1 MKILNRTTF
10 VKYVA
15 NSSSTDYKEIYV
27 LFIKA
32 NEYYELINCYL
43 LETNETSNT
52 EEVVVPLL
60 ENISSVY
67 LSRNSISE
75 SALEILWKQF
85 PAVWWVDLSYN
96 SVQSLAIQFPL
107 ALGLLNLCGNKIDI
121 EANLSYLSS
130 LHILRLHL
138 SIPEDM
144 LIAYDMSEAAFIAIK
159 LPNVWVIN
167 DDYIT
172 KVDKVKSKSM
182 DTRIDTQFAITILS
196 RKQSEDTSS
205 VITDN
210 VTNQP
215 SSVND
220 SGLSSTHIFANIHSS
235 NLMRAIQ
242 ECPLEGIAED
252 EYRLDILL
260 EDYYQQAA
268 YFNHFAENN
277 NMSHHSHHG
286 RIQYMPIVDLYSL
299 VKLPHRLRLDLTA
312 VLTSSLLMSIPK
324 SLLRDALVI
333 QLSNYISTTDI
344 EFFIQLPKF
353 VKTALVSILRR
364 ISKKEKDDLS
374 YYGHLKSK
382 SIVDKDLKKKQ
393 IEFVQCS
400 SLILPELHYMSY
412 EGFYFL
418 RTIKAYLDAPLDYSK
433 MTTNTSS
440 SEILLSSKDDEFTA
454 LELEILDKLPDIPNS
469 ACLSYQKK
477 EDSIPAI
484 KSMDWVSFAARHT
497 VLILTKSPSCPPLT
511 RVQRSKAK
519 QDLYIDLLPLLRA
532 ASMTLSDLDIHTYGP
547 GKDGRILSN
556 RTKMLG
562 IRRPI
567 NDRSKDRSLGDDIE
581 YLGARMLPFGAGRYI
596 HLNFLTMMMMMMM
609 TSNLL

>member
-15 NSSSTDYKEIYV
+15 NSSSTDDYKEIYV
-27 LFIKA
+27 LFVKA
-32 NEYYELINCYL
+32 NESYELINCYL
-43 LETNETSNT
+43 LESNEKSSTK
-52 EEVVVPLL
+52 EVIVPLL

-67 LSRNSISE
+67 LSRNLISE

-85 PAVWWVDLSYN
+85 PAIWWVDLSYN
-96 SVQSLAIQFPL
+96 AVESLAIQLPL
-107 ALGLLNLCGNKIDI
+107 ALGLLNLSGNKIDI

-138 SIPEDM
+138 NIPEDM
-144 LIAYDMSEAAFIAIK
+144 LSAFDMSETAFVAIK

-172 KVDKVKSKSM
+172 KADKMKSKSM
-182 DTRIDTQFAITILS
+182 DSRIDIVVAIALP
-196 RKQSEDTSS
+196 SEKKCDDDS

-210 VTNQP
+210 ITNQV
-215 SSVND
+215 SSSND
-220 SGLSSTHIFANIHSS
+220 IGLSCTHVFANIHSS

-242 ECPLEGIAED
+242 ECPLEGIVED

-277 NMSHHSHHG
+277 NMSHHSQHG
-286 RIQYMPIVDLYSL
+286 RIKYMPIVDLYSL

-312 VLTSSLLMSIPK
+312 VLTISLLMPIPK

-333 QLSNYISTTDI
+333 QLSNYISLADI
-344 EFFIQLPKF
+344 EFFIKLPKF

-364 ISKKEKDDLS
+364 ISKKEKDDLG
-374 YYGHLKSK
+374 YYGHLKTK

-400 SLILPELHYMSY
+400 SFILPQLHYMSC

-418 RTIKAYLDAPLDYSK
+418 RAIKAYLDAPLDYSK
-433 MTTNTSS
+433 MKTNASS
-440 SEILLSSKDDEFTA
+440 SEILPSSKDDEFTA

-477 EDSIPAI
+477 DDIPAM

-547 GKDGRILSN
+547 EKDGRILSN

-567 NDRSKDRSLGDDIE
+567 NDRSKDKRLGDDID
-581 YLGARMLPFGAGRYI
+581 YLGARMLPFGAGIY
-596 HLNFLTMMMMMMM
+596 FS
-609 TSNLL
+609 TS

>member
-27 LFIKA
+27 LFVKA

-43 LETNETSNT
+43 LETNEKSN
-52 EEVVVPLL
+52 EEVIVPML
-60 ENISSVY
+60 ENINSVY
-67 LSRNSISE
+67 LSRNLISE

-85 PAVWWVDLSYN
+85 PSIWWVDLSYN
-96 SVQSLAIQFPL
+96 AIQSLSIHYPL
-107 ALGLLNLCGNKIDI
+107 ALGLLNLSGNKIDI
-121 EANLSYLSS
+121 EMNLPFLSS
-130 LHILRLHL
+130 IHILRLHL
-138 SIPEDM
+138 NIPETM
-144 LIAYDMSEAAFIAIK
+144 LDEFDMSETAFIASK

-172 KVDKVKSKSM
+172 KSDKVKSKMM
-182 DTRIDTQFAITILS
+182 DTTRVVDIQFAITVPVE
-196 RKQSEDTSS
+196 KQSEDASI
-205 VITDN
+205 ITDN
-210 VTNQP
+210 ITNQT
-215 SSVND
+215 SSQND
-220 SGLSSTHIFANIHSS
+220 SALSSSHIFANIYSS

-242 ECPLEGIAED
+242 ECPLDKGIAED

-260 EDYYQQAA
+260 EDYYQQAT

-286 RIQYMPIVDLYSL
+286 RIHYMPIVDLYSL

-312 VLTSSLLMSIPK
+312 VLTSSLLMPIPK

-333 QLSNYISTTDI
+333 QLSNYISMNDI
-344 EFFIQLPKF
+344 ESFLQLPKF
-353 VKTALVSILRR
+353 IKTALISILRR
-364 ISKKEKDDLS
+364 ISKKERDDLA
-374 YYGHLKSK
+374 YYGHLRTK
-382 SIVDKDLKKKQ
+382 SIIDKDLKHKQ

-400 SLILPELHYMSY
+400 LLILPHLHYMSY

-418 RTIKAYLDAPLDYSK
+418 RSIKAYLDAPLDYSK
-433 MTTNTSS
+433 MKTNASS
-440 SEILLSSKDDEFTA
+440 SEILPTSRADEFTA
-454 LELEILDKLPDIPNS
+454 LELEILDKLPDISNS
-469 ACLSYQKK
+469 DCLSYKK
-477 EDSIPAI
+477 DAPIPTAA
-484 KSMDWVSFAARHT
+484 SMDWVSFAARHT

-519 QDLYIDLLPLLRA
+519 QDLYIDLLPLLKA

-547 GKDGRILSN
+547 EKDGRILSN

-567 NDRSKDRSLGDDIE
+567 NDRLKDRRLGDDINF
-581 YLGARMLPFGAGRYI
+581 LGARMLPFGAGIIFNYHNI
-596 HLNFLTMMMMMMM
+596 IINA
-609 TSNLL
+609 

>member
-15 NSSSTDYKEIYV
+15 NSSSTDDYKEIYV
-27 LFIKA
+27 LFVKA
-32 NEYYELINCYL
+32 NESYELINCYL
-43 LETNETSNT
+43 LESNEKSSTK
-52 EEVVVPLL
+52 EVIVPLL

-67 LSRNSISE
+67 LSRNLISE

-85 PAVWWVDLSYN
+85 PAIWWVDLSYN
-96 SVQSLAIQFPL
+96 AVESLAIQLPL
-107 ALGLLNLCGNKIDI
+107 ALGLLNLSGNKIDI

-138 SIPEDM
+138 NIPEDM
-144 LIAYDMSEAAFIAIK
+144 LSAFDMSETAFVAIK

-172 KVDKVKSKSM
+172 KADKVKSKSM
-182 DTRIDTQFAITILS
+182 DTRIDIVVAIALP
-196 RKQSEDTSS
+196 SEKKCDDDS

-210 VTNQP
+210 ITNQV
-215 SSVND
+215 SSSND
-220 SGLSSTHIFANIHSS
+220 IGLSCTHVFANIHSS

-242 ECPLEGIAED
+242 ECPLEGIVED

-277 NMSHHSHHG
+277 NMSHHSQHG
-286 RIQYMPIVDLYSL
+286 RIKYMPIVDLYSL

-312 VLTSSLLMSIPK
+312 VLTISLLMPIPK

-333 QLSNYISTTDI
+333 QLSNYISLADI
-344 EFFIQLPKF
+344 EFFIKLPKF

-364 ISKKEKDDLS
+364 ISKKEKDDLG
-374 YYGHLKSK
+374 YYGHLKTK

-400 SLILPELHYMSY
+400 SLILPQLHYMSC

-418 RTIKAYLDAPLDYSK
+418 RAIKAYLDAPLDYSK
-433 MTTNTSS
+433 MKTNASS
-440 SEILLSSKDDEFTA
+440 SEILPSSKDDEFTA

-477 EDSIPAI
+477 DDIPAM

-547 GKDGRILSN
+547 EKDGRILSN

-567 NDRSKDRSLGDDIE
+567 NDRSKDKRLGDDID
-581 YLGARMLPFGAGRYI
+581 YLGARMLPFGAGIY
-596 HLNFLTMMMMMMM
+596 FS
-609 TSNLL
+609 TS

>member
-15 NSSSTDYKEIYV
+15 NSSSTDDYKEIYV
-27 LFIKA
+27 LFVKA
-32 NEYYELINCYL
+32 NESYELINCYL
-43 LETNETSNT
+43 LESNEKSSTK
-52 EEVVVPLL
+52 EVIVPLL

-67 LSRNSISE
+67 LSRNLISE

-85 PAVWWVDLSYN
+85 PAIWWVDLSYN
-96 SVQSLAIQFPL
+96 AVESLAIQLPL
-107 ALGLLNLCGNKIDI
+107 ALGLLNLSGNKIDI

-138 SIPEDM
+138 NIPEDM
-144 LIAYDMSEAAFIAIK
+144 LSAFDMSETAFVAIK

-172 KVDKVKSKSM
+172 KADKMKSKSM
-182 DTRIDTQFAITILS
+182 DTRIDIVVAIALPS
-196 RKQSEDTSS
+196 EKQCEDDS

-210 VTNQP
+210 ITNQV
-215 SSVND
+215 SSSND
-220 SGLSSTHIFANIHSS
+220 IGLSCTHVFANIHSS

-242 ECPLEGIAED
+242 ECPLEGIVED

-277 NMSHHSHHG
+277 NMSHHSQHG
-286 RIQYMPIVDLYSL
+286 RIKYMPIVDLYSL

-312 VLTSSLLMSIPK
+312 VLTISLLMPIPK

-333 QLSNYISTTDI
+333 QLSNYISLADI
-344 EFFIQLPKF
+344 EFFIKLPKF

-364 ISKKEKDDLS
+364 ISKKEKDDLG
-374 YYGHLKSK
+374 YYGHLKTK

-400 SLILPELHYMSY
+400 SLILPQLHYMSC

-418 RTIKAYLDAPLDYSK
+418 RAIKAYLDAPLDYSK
-433 MTTNTSS
+433 MKTNASS
-440 SEILLSSKDDEFTA
+440 SEILPSSKDDEFTA

-477 EDSIPAI
+477 DDIPAM

-547 GKDGRILSN
+547 EKDGRILSN

-567 NDRSKDRSLGDDIE
+567 NDRSKDKRLGDDID
-581 YLGARMLPFGAGRYI
+581 YLGARMLPFGAGIY
-596 HLNFLTMMMMMMM
+596 FS
-609 TSNLL
+609 TS

>member
-15 NSSSTDYKEIYV
+15 NSSSTDDYKEIYV
-27 LFIKA
+27 LFVKA
-32 NEYYELINCYL
+32 NECYELINCYL
-43 LETNETSNT
+43 LESNEKSSTK
-52 EEVVVPLL
+52 EVIVPLL

-67 LSRNSISE
+67 LSRNLISE

-85 PAVWWVDLSYN
+85 PAIWWVDLSYN
-96 SVQSLAIQFPL
+96 VVESLAIQLPL
-107 ALGLLNLCGNKIDI
+107 ALGLLNLSGNKIDI

-138 SIPEDM
+138 NIPEDM
-144 LIAYDMSEAAFIAIK
+144 LSAFDMSETAFIAIK

-172 KVDKVKSKSM
+172 KADKVKSKSM
-182 DTRIDTQFAITILS
+182 DTRIDIAIAIALPS
-196 RKQSEDTSS
+196 DKQCEDAS

-210 VTNQP
+210 ITNQV
-215 SSVND
+215 SSSND
-220 SGLSSTHIFANIHSS
+220 IGLSCTHVFANIHSS

-242 ECPLEGIAED
+242 ECPLEGIVED

-277 NMSHHSHHG
+277 NMSHHSQHG
-286 RIQYMPIVDLYSL
+286 RIKYMPIVDLYSL

-312 VLTSSLLMSIPK
+312 VLTSSLLMPIPK

-333 QLSNYISTTDI
+333 QLSNYISLADI
-344 EFFIQLPKF
+344 EFFIKLPKF

-364 ISKKEKDDLS
+364 ISKKEKDDIG
-374 YYGHLKSK
+374 YYGHLKTK

-400 SLILPELHYMSY
+400 SLILPQLHYMSC

-418 RTIKAYLDAPLDYSK
+418 RAIKAYLDAPLDYSK
-433 MTTNTSS
+433 MKTNASS
-440 SEILLSSKDDEFTA
+440 SEILPSSKDDEFTA

-477 EDSIPAI
+477 DDIPAM

-547 GKDGRILSN
+547 EKDGRILSN

-567 NDRSKDRSLGDDIE
+567 NDRSKDKRLGDDID
-581 YLGARMLPFGAGRYI
+581 YLGARMLPFGAGIYI
-596 HLNFLTMMMMMMM
+596 S
-609 TSNLL
+609 TS

>member
-15 NSSSTDYKEIYV
+15 NSSSTDDYKEIYV
-27 LFIKA
+27 LFVKA
-32 NEYYELINCYL
+32 NECYELINCYL
-43 LETNETSNT
+43 LESNDKSST
-52 EEVVVPLL
+52 KEVIVPLL

-67 LSRNSISE
+67 LSRNLISE

-85 PAVWWVDLSYN
+85 PAIWWVDLSYN
-96 SVQSLAIQFPL
+96 AVQSLAIQLPL
-107 ALGLLNLCGNKIDI
+107 ALGLLNLSGNKIDI

-138 SIPEDM
+138 NIPEDM
-144 LIAYDMSEAAFIAIK
+144 LSAFDMSETAFIAIK

-172 KVDKVKSKSM
+172 KADKVKSKSM
-182 DTRIDTQFAITILS
+182 DTRIDIEVAIAIPS
-196 RKQSEDTSS
+196 EKQCEDAS

-210 VTNQP
+210 ITNLA
-215 SSVND
+215 SSLND
-220 SGLSSTHIFANIHSS
+220 NGLSCTHVFANIHSS

-242 ECPLEGIAED
+242 DCPLEGIMED

-277 NMSHHSHHG
+277 NMSHNSQHG
-286 RIQYMPIVDLYSL
+286 RIKYMPIVDLYSL
-299 VKLPHRLRLDLTA
+299 VKVPHRLRLDLTA
-312 VLTSSLLMSIPK
+312 VLTISLLMPIPK

-333 QLSNYISTTDI
+333 QLSNYISLADI
-344 EFFIQLPKF
+344 EFFIKLPKF
-353 VKTALVSILRR
+353 VKTALVSLLRR
-364 ISKKEKDDLS
+364 ISKKEKDDLG
-374 YYGHLKSK
+374 YYGHLKTK
-382 SIVDKDLKKKQ
+382 SVVDKDLKKKQ
-393 IEFVQCS
+393 IEFVECS
-400 SLILPELHYMSY
+400 SLILPELHYMSC

-418 RTIKAYLDAPLDYSK
+418 RAIKAYLDAPLDYSK
-433 MTTNTSS
+433 MKTNASS
-440 SEILLSSKDDEFTA
+440 SEILPSSKDDEFTA

-469 ACLSYQKK
+469 ACLNYQKK
-477 EDSIPAI
+477 DDIPAM

-547 GKDGRILSN
+547 EKDGRILSN

-567 NDRSKDRSLGDDIE
+567 NDRSKDKRLGDDID
-581 YLGARMLPFGAGRYI
+581 YLGARMLPFGAGIYI
-596 HLNFLTMMMMMMM
+596 S
-609 TSNLL
+609 TSQI

>member
-15 NSSSTDYKEIYV
+15 NSSSTDDYKEIYV
-27 LFIKA
+27 LFVKA
-32 NEYYELINCYL
+32 NESYELINCYL
-43 LETNETSNT
+43 LESNEKSSTK
-52 EEVVVPLL
+52 EVIVPLL

-67 LSRNSISE
+67 LSRNLISE
-75 SALEILWKQF
+75 LALEILWKQF
-85 PAVWWVDLSYN
+85 PAIWWVDLSYN
-96 SVQSLAIQFPL
+96 AVESLAIQLPL
-107 ALGLLNLCGNKIDI
+107 ALGLLNLSGNKIDI

-138 SIPEDM
+138 NIPEDM
-144 LIAYDMSEAAFIAIK
+144 LSAFDMSETAFVAIK

-172 KVDKVKSKSM
+172 KADKMKSKSM
-182 DTRIDTQFAITILS
+182 DPRIDIVVAIALP
-196 RKQSEDTSS
+196 SEKKCDDDS

-210 VTNQP
+210 ITNQV
-215 SSVND
+215 SSSND
-220 SGLSSTHIFANIHSS
+220 IGLSCTHVFANIHSS

-242 ECPLEGIAED
+242 ECPLEGIVED

-277 NMSHHSHHG
+277 NMSHHSQHG
-286 RIQYMPIVDLYSL
+286 RIKYMPIVDLYSL

-312 VLTSSLLMSIPK
+312 VLTISLLMPIPK

-333 QLSNYISTTDI
+333 QLSNYISLADI
-344 EFFIQLPKF
+344 EFFIKLPKF

-364 ISKKEKDDLS
+364 ISKKEKDDLG
-374 YYGHLKSK
+374 YYGHLKTK

-400 SLILPELHYMSY
+400 SFILPQLHYMSC

-418 RTIKAYLDAPLDYSK
+418 RAIKAYLDAPLDYSK
-433 MTTNTSS
+433 MKTNASS
-440 SEILLSSKDDEFTA
+440 SEILPSSKDDEFTA

-477 EDSIPAI
+477 DDIPAM

-547 GKDGRILSN
+547 EKDGRILSN

-567 NDRSKDRSLGDDIE
+567 NDRSKDKRLGDDID
-581 YLGARMLPFGAGRYI
+581 YLGARMLPFGAGIY
-596 HLNFLTMMMMMMM
+596 FS
-609 TSNLL
+609 TS

>member
-15 NSSSTDYKEIYV
+15 NSSSTDDYKEIYV
-27 LFIKA
+27 LFVKA
-32 NEYYELINCYL
+32 NESYELINCYL
-43 LETNETSNT
+43 LESNEKSSTK
-52 EEVVVPLL
+52 EVIVPLL

-67 LSRNSISE
+67 LSRNLISE

-85 PAVWWVDLSYN
+85 PAIWWVDLSYN
-96 SVQSLAIQFPL
+96 AVESLAIQLPL
-107 ALGLLNLCGNKIDI
+107 ALGLLNLSGNKIDI

-138 SIPEDM
+138 NIPEDM
-144 LIAYDMSEAAFIAIK
+144 LSAFDMSETAFVAIK

-172 KVDKVKSKSM
+172 KADKMKSKSM
-182 DTRIDTQFAITILS
+182 DSRIDIVVAIALP
-196 RKQSEDTSS
+196 SEKKCDDDS

-210 VTNQP
+210 ITNQV
-215 SSVND
+215 SSSND
-220 SGLSSTHIFANIHSS
+220 IGLSCTHVFANIHSS

-242 ECPLEGIAED
+242 ECPLEGIVED

-277 NMSHHSHHG
+277 NMSHHSQHG
-286 RIQYMPIVDLYSL
+286 RIKYMPIVDLYSL

-312 VLTSSLLMSIPK
+312 VLTISLLMPIPK

-333 QLSNYISTTDI
+333 QLSNYISLADI
-344 EFFIQLPKF
+344 EFFIKLPKF

-364 ISKKEKDDLS
+364 ISKKEKDDLG
-374 YYGHLKSK
+374 YYGHLKTK

-400 SLILPELHYMSY
+400 SLILPQLHYMSC

-418 RTIKAYLDAPLDYSK
+418 RAIKAYLDAPLDYSK
-433 MTTNTSS
+433 MKTNASS
-440 SEILLSSKDDEFTA
+440 SEILPSSKDDEFTA

-477 EDSIPAI
+477 DDIPAM

-547 GKDGRILSN
+547 EKDGRILSN

-567 NDRSKDRSLGDDIE
+567 NDRSKDKRLGDDID
-581 YLGARMLPFGAGRYI
+581 YLGARMLPFGAGIY
-596 HLNFLTMMMMMMM
+596 FS
-609 TSNLL
+609 TS

>member
-15 NSSSTDYKEIYV
+15 NSSSTDDYKEIYV
-27 LFIKA
+27 LFVKA
-32 NEYYELINCYL
+32 NESYELINCYL
-43 LETNETSNT
+43 LESNEKSSTK
-52 EEVVVPLL
+52 EVIVPLL

-67 LSRNSISE
+67 LSRNLISE

-85 PAVWWVDLSYN
+85 PAIWWVDLSYN
-96 SVQSLAIQFPL
+96 AVESLAIQLPL
-107 ALGLLNLCGNKIDI
+107 ALGLLNLSGNKIDI

-138 SIPEDM
+138 NIPEDM
-144 LIAYDMSEAAFIAIK
+144 LSAFDMSETAFVAIK

-172 KVDKVKSKSM
+172 KADKVKSKSM
-182 DTRIDTQFAITILS
+182 DTRIDIVVAIALP
-196 RKQSEDTSS
+196 SEKKCDDDS

-210 VTNQP
+210 ITNQV
-215 SSVND
+215 SSSND
-220 SGLSSTHIFANIHSS
+220 IGLSCTHVFANIHSS

-242 ECPLEGIAED
+242 ECPLEGIVED

-277 NMSHHSHHG
+277 NMSHHSQHG
-286 RIQYMPIVDLYSL
+286 RIKYMPIVDLYSL

-312 VLTSSLLMSIPK
+312 VLTISLLMPIPK

-333 QLSNYISTTDI
+333 QLSNYISLADI
-344 EFFIQLPKF
+344 EFFIKLPKF

-364 ISKKEKDDLS
+364 ISKKEKEDLG
-374 YYGHLKSK
+374 YYGHLKTK

-400 SLILPELHYMSY
+400 SLILPQLHYMSC

-418 RTIKAYLDAPLDYSK
+418 RAIKAYLDAPLDYSK
-433 MTTNTSS
+433 MKTNASS
-440 SEILLSSKDDEFTA
+440 SEILPSSKDDEFTA

-477 EDSIPAI
+477 DDIPAM

-547 GKDGRILSN
+547 EKDGRILSN

-567 NDRSKDRSLGDDIE
+567 NDRSKDKRLGDDID
-581 YLGARMLPFGAGRYI
+581 YLGARMLPFGAGIY
-596 HLNFLTMMMMMMM
+596 FS
-609 TSNLL
+609 TS

>member
-52 EEVVVPLL
+52 EEVIVPLL

-67 LSRNSISE
+67 LSRNLISE
-75 SALEILWKQF
+75 LALEILWKQF

-96 SVQSLAIQFPL
+96 AIQSLAIQFPL
-107 ALGLLNLCGNKIDI
+107 ALGLLNVCGNKIDI

-144 LIAYDMSEAAFIAIK
+144 LIAFDMSEAAFIAIK

-172 KVDKVKSKSM
+172 KADKLKSKSM
-182 DTRIDTQFAITILS
+182 DTRIDIQFAITIS
-196 RKQSEDTSS
+196 PSEKQSEDAS

-210 VTNQP
+210 ITNQA
-215 SSVND
+215 SSLND
-220 SGLSSTHIFANIHSS
+220 IGLSSTHVFANIHSS
-235 NLMRAIQ
+235 NLIRAIQ

-277 NMSHHSHHG
+277 NMSHHSQHG

-299 VKLPHRLRLDLTA
+299 IKLPHRLRLDLTA
-312 VLTSSLLMSIPK
+312 VLTSSLLMPIPK

-333 QLSNYISTTDI
+333 QLSSYISLTDI

-364 ISKKEKDDLS
+364 ISKKEKDDLG
-374 YYGHLKSK
+374 YYGHLKTK

-400 SLILPELHYMSY
+400 SLILPTLHYMSY

-418 RTIKAYLDAPLDYSK
+418 RAIKAYLDAPLDYSK
-433 MTTNTSS
+433 MKTNASS
-440 SEILLSSKDDEFTA
+440 SEILPLSKDDEFTA
-454 LELEILDKLPDIPNS
+454 LELEILNKLPDIPNS
-469 ACLSYQKK
+469 ACLSYQKNDNNITSMK
-477 EDSIPAI
+477 A
-484 KSMDWVSFAARHT
+484 MDWISFAARHT

-519 QDLYIDLLPLLRA
+519 QDLYIDLLPLLKA

-567 NDRSKDRSLGDDIE
+567 NDRSKDKRLGDDID
-581 YLGARMLPFGAGRYI
+581 YLGARMLPFGAGIYFSTYLI
-596 HLNFLTMMMMMMM
+596 
-609 TSNLL
+609 